1 MLLLLSILLSAGA
14 VCPFRWEGQELQ
26 RLPWNRAGAAWIL
39 DSPPWAGPSSS
50 SSSLPVVA
58 WCGERGLSVLVR
70 LGLLRTERPV
80 RAVVLMLGWTRCPTV
95 WVDTET
101 NVTLFRCHLLD
112 CDLAVM
118 VFVDQLRYS
127 THLYLVPQDVGSAVE
142 ESRVAIASIECHDP
156 RKVNVDWQMGL
167 PRIPLI
173 PLRTKGGLVQS
184 SLRLMNADW
193 TAERTSKIYR
203 WGDFIHVEVSVTIS
217 YTPRSVY
224 VDRCEAIP
232 SLVQDFAPRYHL
244 ISFNGCLLDSR
255 YAESLSS
262 TLLRPHRGKLQI
274 KLDTFWI
281 PAAQTSISIVC
292 HFKVVPIEAKP
303 DSISK
308 ACMFKKPANQWIPV
322 EGPAGICACCN
333 QDNCGGSRRRRSTGF
348 GRKARDVDTKTL
360 LTLAGLAGAVA
371 LLLSVLMVGG
381 TVFCGALVIFNLY
394 SKLKKPSAWRRG

>member
-1 MLLLLSILLSAGA
+1 MKNISELNEGSKLCHKVTGFHQTISIRATAERKVS
-14 VCPFRWEGQELQ
+14 VMVSVRSQSPFTFT
-26 RLPWNRAGAAWIL
+26 PK
-39 DSPPWAGPSSS
+39 
-50 SSSLPVVA
+50 
-58 WCGERGLSVLVR
+58 
-70 LGLLRTERPV
+70 
-80 RAVVLMLGWTRCPTV
+80 
-95 WVDTET
+95 
-101 NVTLFRCHLLD
+101 
-112 CDLAVM
+112 

-244 ISFNGCLLDSR
+244 ISFNG
-255 YAESLSS
+255 
-262 TLLRPHRGKLQI
+262 
-274 KLDTFWI
+274 
-281 PAAQTSISIVC
+281 
-292 HFKVVPIEAKP
+292 
-303 DSISK
+303 
-308 ACMFKKPANQWIPV
+308 
-322 EGPAGICACCN
+322 
-333 QDNCGGSRRRRSTGF
+333 
-348 GRKARDVDTKTL
+348 
-360 LTLAGLAGAVA
+360 
-371 LLLSVLMVGG
+371 
-381 TVFCGALVIFNLY
+381 
-394 SKLKKPSAWRRG
+394 